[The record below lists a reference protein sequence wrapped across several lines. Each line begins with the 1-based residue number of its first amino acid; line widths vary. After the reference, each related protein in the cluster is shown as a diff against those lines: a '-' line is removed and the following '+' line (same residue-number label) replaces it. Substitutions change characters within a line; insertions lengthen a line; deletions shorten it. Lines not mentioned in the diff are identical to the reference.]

1 MLKQLLKTSRRVFI
15 LQKAYSL
22 VNIFGLAIGIAVC
35 LMIFRVVEFNASYDS
50 FQPDAQHIYRFVT
63 QVVRGDNT
71 YPTPALPGPFPTAF
85 RNDFPELKKVA
96 PVLSLPNAEIQPL
109 DNGGPAKSDRRVFNE
124 ELGVFFTGQEFFDI
138 FYSKWLA
145 GDKAVLSQPNT
156 VILDRSHAIRY
167 FGSWENATGRYIKL
181 DNDITLKVAGI
192 IEDYPVNS
200 DFPLKALVSFST
212 LELHPR
218 YYVAGL
224 DNWGA
229 RTTDYQA
236 FVSLPPNV
244 TAAGVDQQLKHFVD
258 KYFPKNGNAK
268 WSAWLQPLQEMH
280 FDDRFSIFP
289 GHTTDKSTLWTL
301 SVIGAFIL
309 LMALINFVNLAT
321 AQAIGRSKEI
331 GVRKV
336 LGSGRR
342 RLIIQILVETSLIVW
357 SALLLASLI
366 SLFAFPLLGRA
377 LDVPASVPLFV
388 QSSFLFLLGCELLLT
403 LLAGLYPAL
412 VLSGFDPLLA
422 LKNKI
427 NTSTLGGI
435 PVRRGL
441 VVLQFASLQMLIIGT
456 IVVLIQMNF
465 VRHADLGFNPDAIVE
480 IPLRNDAGD
489 TSRYNEINSLKN
501 ELGRLP
507 SVLAT
512 TWCSAA
518 PSTRGNSETGF
529 LFESAT
535 DYADFS
541 ASYKSA
547 DPDYFN
553 TFQLQFVAGKTYED
567 GDADKGLVI
576 NETMRKR
583 LNLPDPQS
591 AIGKTL
597 RIGMMGGTDAPRVP
611 IVGVVK
617 DFKNHSLRDTVN
629 PIVISHLNR
638 MYQQM
643 DIKIRAADLVSTI
656 PKIRQLWQAT
666 FPNHVFDYTFL
677 DENIA
682 RFYRQ
687 ETQLASLYQ
696 LFTIIAILISC
707 LGLFA
712 LVSFM
717 ALRRIKEMSIRKVL
731 GASAGHIVYLFSK
744 EFTLLIIVAFTI
756 AGPCAALFM
765 SHWLQHFAYR
775 VPLNSSI
782 FLLSMAGSLFIA
794 WITIGYHAISVALA
808 NPAKILKTE

>member
-1 MLKQLLKTSRRVFI
+1 MLKQLYKLSRRVFI

-22 VNIFGLAIGIAVC
+22 INILGLAIGIAIC
-35 LMIFRVVEFNASYDS
+35 LMIFRVVEFNTGYDS
-50 FQPDAQHIYRFVT
+50 FQPDTRHIYRFVT
-63 QVVRGDNT
+63 QVVRDNNT
-71 YPTPALPGPFPTAF
+71 HPTEALPGPFPMAF
-85 RNDFPELKKVA
+85 RNDFPQLKKVA
-96 PVLSLPNAEIQPL
+96 PVLSLENAELQPL
-109 DNGGPAKSDRRVFNE
+109 DNKAAGKGDRRVFNE
-124 ELGVFFTGQEFFDI
+124 ELGVFFAGQEFFDI

-145 GDKAVLSQPNT
+145 GDKAVLSEPNRI
-156 VILDRSHAIRY
+156 VLDKSHAIRY
-167 FGSWENATGRYIKL
+167 FGNWENATGQYLKL
-181 DNDITLKVAGI
+181 DNDIILEVAGV

-236 FVSLPPNV
+236 FISLPPNV
-244 TAAGVDQQLKHFVD
+244 AAASVDLQLKHFAD
-258 KYFPKNGNAK
+258 KYFPRKGNGK
-268 WSAWLQPLQEMH
+268 WSVWLQPLREMH
-280 FDDRFSIFP
+280 FDDRFGVFP
-289 GHTTDKSTLWTL
+289 GHTADKSTLWTL

-336 LGSGRR
+336 LGSGRGK
-342 RLIIQILVETSLIVW
+342 LITQILGETSLIVW
-357 SALLLASLI
+357 SALLLASII
-366 SLFAFPLLGRA
+366 SLFAFPLLRRA
-377 LDVPASVPLFV
+377 LNVPASVPLFTET
-388 QSSFLFLLGCELLLT
+388 SFLFLLGCEFVLT
-403 LLAGLYPAL
+403 VLAGLYPAL

-427 NTSTLGGI
+427 NTSNLGGI

-456 IVVLIQMNF
+456 IVVITQMNF
-465 VRHADLGFNPDAIVE
+465 VRRADLGFNPDAIVE

-489 TSRYNEINSLKN
+489 TSRYNELHSLKN
-501 ELGRLP
+501 ELARLP
-507 SVLAT
+507 SVRAT

-518 PSTRGNSETGF
+518 PSSNGNRETG
-529 LFESAT
+529 LFFGNAME
-535 DYADFS
+535 YADFN
-541 ASYKSA
+541 ASYKSG

-553 TFQLQFVAGKTYED
+553 TFQLRFLAGKTYED
-567 GDADKGLVI
+567 GNADKGLVI
-576 NETMRKR
+576 NETMMKK

-591 AIGKTL
+591 AIGKYL
-597 RIGMMGGTDAPRVP
+597 KIGMMGGEDAPQVP

-617 DFKNHSLRDTVN
+617 DFKNLSLRDTIS
-629 PIVISHLNR
+629 PMVIFHLNR
-638 MYQQM
+638 MYEQM
-643 DIKIRAADLVSTI
+643 DIKIRTADLVNTI
-656 PKIRQLWQAT
+656 PKIRQLWQTT

-696 LFTIIAILISC
+696 LFTAIAIFISC

-731 GASAGHIVYLFSK
+731 GASMGNIVYLFSK
-744 EFTLLIIVAFTI
+744 EFTLLIIAAFAI
-756 AGPCAALFM
+756 AGPCAYLFM

-775 VPLNSSI
+775 APLSGSI
-782 FLLSMAGSLFIA
+782 FLLSMAGSILIA
-794 WITIGYHAISVALA
+794 WITIGYHAVSVALV
-808 NPAKILKTE
+808 NPARSLKVE

>member
-1 MLKQLLKTSRRVFI
+1 MLKQLFKISRRVFI

-22 VNIFGLAIGIAVC
+22 INILGLAIGIAVC
-35 LMIFRVVEFNASYDS
+35 LMIFRVVEFNNSYDS
-50 FQPDAQHIYRFVT
+50 FQPDAQHICRFVT
-63 QVVRGDNT
+63 QVVNGDNT
-71 YPTPALPGPFPTAF
+71 HPTSALPGPFPKAF
-85 RNDFPELKKVA
+85 RNDFPQLKKVA
-96 PVLSLPNAEIQPL
+96 PVLSLSNAEIQPL
-109 DNGGPAKSDRRVFNE
+109 DNKAPAKNDRKIFNE
-124 ELGVFFTGQEFFDI
+124 ELGVFFAGQEFFDI

-145 GDKAVLSQPNT
+145 GDKAVLSEPNK
-156 VILDRSHAIRY
+156 VVLDRSHAIRY
-167 FGSWENATGRYIKL
+167 FGSWENATGQYIKL
-181 DNDITLKVAGI
+181 DNDITLEVAGV

-244 TAAGVDQQLKHFVD
+244 TAASVDQQLKHFVD

-268 WSAWLQPLQEMH
+268 WSVWLQPLPEMH

-301 SVIGAFIL
+301 SVIGIFIL

-336 LGSGRR
+336 LGSGRGK
-342 RLIIQILVETSLIVW
+342 LIIQVLGETSLIVW
-357 SALLLASLI
+357 SALLLASII
-366 SLFAFPLLGRA
+366 SFFSFPLLGQV
-377 LDVPASVPLFV
+377 LNVPASAPLFTE
-388 QSSFLFLLGCELLLT
+388 STFLFLLACELILT
-403 LLAGLYPAL
+403 LLAGSYPAL

-427 NTSTLGGI
+427 NTSTLGGV

-456 IVVLIQMNF
+456 IVVITQMNF

-489 TSRYNEINSLKN
+489 TSRYNEITSLKN
-501 ELGRLP
+501 ELVRFP

-518 PSTRGNSETGF
+518 PSSGGNRETGF
-529 LFESAT
+529 LFENAT

-541 ASYKSA
+541 VSYKSA
-547 DPDYFN
+547 DPDYFS
-553 TFQLQFVAGKTYED
+553 TFQLRFLAGKTYED
-567 GDADKGLVI
+567 GNADKGIVI
-576 NETMRKR
+576 NETMRRK

-597 RIGMMGGTDAPRVP
+597 RIGMIDGEGPPRIP

-617 DFKNHSLRDTVN
+617 DFKNHSLRDTIN
-629 PIVISHLNR
+629 PMVIFHLNR

-643 DIKIRAADLVSTI
+643 DIKIRTADLVSTI

-696 LFTIIAILISC
+696 LFTIIAIFISC

-731 GASAGHIVYLFSK
+731 GASMGNIIYLFSK
-744 EFTLLIIVAFTI
+744 EFTLLIIVAFAI
-756 AGPCAALFM
+756 AGPCAYLFM

-775 VPLNSSI
+775 VPLSGGI
-782 FLLSMAGSLFIA
+782 FLLSMAGSILIA
-794 WITIGYHAISVALA
+794 WLTIGYHAVSVALV
-808 NPAKILKTE
+808 NPARTLKTE

>member
-1 MLKQLLKTSRRVFI
+1 MLKQLFKLSRRVFI
-15 LQKAYSL
+15 VQKAYSL
-22 VNIFGLAIGIAVC
+22 VNIPGLAIGIAIC
-35 LMIFRVVEFNASYDS
+35 LMIYRVVDFNSGYDS
-50 FQPDAQHIYRFVT
+50 FQPDSQHIYRFVT

-71 YPTPALPGPFPTAF
+71 HLTPALPGPFPKAF
-85 RNDFPELKKVA
+85 RNDFPQLKKVA
-96 PVLSLPNAEIQPL
+96 TVLSLPNAEIQPL
-109 DNGGPAKSDRRVFNE
+109 DNEAPAKSTKRIFNE
-124 ELGVFFTGQEFFDI
+124 KLGAFFTEQQFFDI

-145 GDKAVLSQPNT
+145 GDKAVLSEPNK
-156 VILDRSHAIRY
+156 VVLDKSHAIRY

-181 DNDITLKVAGI
+181 DNDITLEVGGV
-192 IEDYPVNS
+192 IEDYPINS
-200 DFPLKALVSFST
+200 DFPLKVLVSFPT
-212 LELHPR
+212 LEMHPG
-218 YYVAGL
+218 YYAAGL

-236 FVSLPPNV
+236 FVALPANV
-244 TAAGVDQQLKHFVD
+244 TAASVNQQLKHFVD
-258 KYFPKNGNAK
+258 KYFPGNGNAK
-268 WSAWLQPLQEMH
+268 WSAWLQPLPEMH

-289 GHTTDKSTLWTL
+289 DHTIDKSTLWTL
-301 SVIGAFIL
+301 SIIGAFIL

-336 LGSGRR
+336 LGSGRGK
-342 RLIIQILVETSLIVW
+342 LITQILGETSLIVW
-357 SALLLASLI
+357 SALLLAWII
-366 SLFAFPLLGRA
+366 SLFAFPLLGQA
-377 LDVPASVPLFV
+377 LNVPASVPLFT
-388 QSSFLFLLGCELLLT
+388 QSAFFFLVGCEFVLT
-403 LLAGLYPAL
+403 LLAGFYPAL
-412 VLSGFDPLLA
+412 VLSGFDPLPA
-422 LKNKI
+422 LKNKV

-456 IVVLIQMNF
+456 IVVITQMNF

-480 IPLRNDAGD
+480 IPLRNDVGD
-489 TSRYNEINSLKN
+489 TSRYDEIRSLKN
-501 ELGRLP
+501 QLAHLP

-512 TWCSAA
+512 TWCSAG
-518 PSTRGNSETGF
+518 PSTQGNHETGF
-529 LFESAT
+529 IFENAT
-535 DYADFS
+535 EFADFN

-547 DPDYFN
+547 DPDYFS
-553 TFQLQFVAGKTYED
+553 TFQLQFVAGKTFED
-567 GDADKGLVI
+567 GNADKGIVI
-576 NETMRKR
+576 NETMRKK

-591 AIGKTL
+591 AIGKYL
-597 RIGMMGGTDAPRVP
+597 RIGMMGGEDAPRIP

-617 DFKNHSLRDTVN
+617 DFKNHSLRDTIN
-629 PIVISHLNR
+629 PVVIFHLNR

-643 DIKIRAADLVSTI
+643 DIKIGTADLVTAI

-696 LFTIIAILISC
+696 LFTIIAIFISC

-717 ALRRIKEMSIRKVL
+717 AIRRIKEMSIRKVL
-731 GASAGHIVYLFSK
+731 GASMGNIVYLFSK
-744 EFTLLIIVAFTI
+744 EFTLLIIGAFAI

-765 SHWLQHFAYR
+765 SHWLQQFAYR
-775 VPLNSSI
+775 VPISGSVFI
-782 FLLSMAGSLFIA
+782 LSMAGSLIIA
-794 WITIGYHAISVALA
+794 WITIGYHAISVALV
-808 NPAKILKTE
+808 NPARSLKVE